1 MIDNQII
8 DQVRSANNIVHVIQ
22 DYIPLK
28 KAGSNWRGLCPFH
41 QDTNPSLNVSETK
54 QIFKCFACGK
64 GGNAFTFLQEYEKIS
79 FIEAVRKLA
88 TRAGISLPEYRPTK
102 RINTKRDQLLQIYQ
116 TARDFFAE
124 NLFRYGEKALS
135 YLENRQ
141 FSAETAKQLELG
153 FALNGEKALL
163 NHLMKEGHS
172 VDILKDSGLFGNYS
186 GNLVD
191 LFRNRLM
198 FPIHNSSGD
207 VIAFGGRVMD
217 DNAPGGKYVNS
228 PTTELYTKGREL
240 YGFHKTKYDIRKAD
254 QVLICEGYFDF
265 LRLYEYGFN
274 ICVATLGTALTTEQ
288 IQLLYPYTKKVYML
302 YDADEAGINNA
313 IRASALCLS
322 RQMYPYV
329 VELPDGEDPDSFLL
343 SHGKDDL
350 QALIDKAPSLI
361 GFMAKSTQVSPDAA
375 ERIDFLLD
383 SIRQMSDKVRQE
395 LALQEVSEAFKISV
409 GALAQKLASTMRRGF
424 QREEKTPLHVFS
436 SLESQH
442 EERNLLVISLQNV
455 DDYKRLVSE
464 VKDDYFINES
474 YRGIFKWLRE
484 NVEPEAIEHSSTLLD
499 DIEDTQLRDAL
510 ADLMFEEMQELS
522 FEDALTQVRIR
533 KLQLDLELMDRKLIN
548 EPENL
553 DLFKQKQS
561 LSKEYKQLTRKV
573 VHKIRF

>member
-8 DQVRSANNIVHVIQ
+8 EQVRRANNIVHVIQ
-22 DYIPLK
+22 EYMPLQ

-88 TRAGISLPEYRPTK
+88 TRAGITLPEYKSTK
-102 RINTKRDQLLQIYQ
+102 RINTKRDQLLLIYQ
-116 TARDFFAE
+116 TARDFFTE
-124 NLFRYGEKALS
+124 NLFRYGEKVLG
-135 YLENRQ
+135 YLKNRQ
-141 FSAETAKQLELG
+141 FSPETAKSLELG

-172 VDILKDSGLFGNYS
+172 VDILKESGLFGNYS

-217 DNAPGGKYVNS
+217 DNTPGGKYVNS
-228 PTTELYTKGREL
+228 PTTELFTKGREL
-240 YGFHKTKYDIRKAD
+240 YGFYKTKYDIHKAD
-254 QVLICEGYFDF
+254 RVLICEGYFDF

-274 ICVATLGTALTTEQ
+274 TCVATLGTALTTEQ
-288 IQLLYPYTKKVYML
+288 IQLLYPYTKRVYML
-302 YDADEAGINNA
+302 YDADEAGIRNA
-313 IRASALCLS
+313 IRASSLCLG

-329 VELPDGEDPDSFLL
+329 VQLPDGEDPDSFLL
-343 SHGKDDL
+343 AHGKDEL
-350 QALIDKAPSLI
+350 QKLIDRAPSLI
-361 GFMAKSTQVSPDAA
+361 SFLAKSTEVSPDAA

-383 SIRQMSDKVRQE
+383 NIRQMNDEVRQE

-409 GALAQKLASTMRRGF
+409 SALSNKLASTMRRSYQSKGKEQF
-424 QREEKTPLHVFS
+424 QGLGG
-436 SLESQH
+436 LENQN
-442 EERNLLVISLQNV
+442 EERNLLVISLRDV

-484 NVEPEAIEHSSTLLD
+484 NIEPEAIGSSAKLLD

-510 ADLMFEEMQELS
+510 ADLMFEEMQDLR
-522 FEDALTQVRIR
+522 FEDALIQVRIR
-533 KLQLDLELMDRKLIN
+533 KLQLDLELMDRKLLN

-553 DLFKQKQS
+553 DLFKQKQA

>member
-8 DQVRSANNIVHVIQ
+8 DQVRRANNIVHVVQ

-64 GGNAFTFLQEYEKIS
+64 GGNVFTFLQEYEKIG

-88 TRAGISLPEYRPTK
+88 TRAGIMLPDYRPTK
-102 RINTKRDQLLQIYQ
+102 RINTRRNQLLQIYQ

-124 NLFRYGEKALS
+124 NLFRYGEKALA
-135 YLENRQ
+135 YLKNRQ
-141 FSAETAKQLELG
+141 FSPETAKNLELG

-172 VDILKDSGLFGNYS
+172 VDILKESGLFGNYS

-217 DNAPGGKYVNS
+217 AKAPGGKYVNS
-228 PTTELYTKGREL
+228 PSTELYTKGREL
-240 YGFHKTKYDIRKAD
+240 YGFYKTKYDIHKVD

-265 LRLYEYGFN
+265 LRLYEYGFTT
-274 ICVATLGTALTTEQ
+274 CVATLGTALTNEQ

-302 YDADEAGINNA
+302 YDADEAGIRNA
-313 IRASALCLS
+313 IRASALCLG

-329 VELPDGEDPDSFLL
+329 VELPEGEDPDSFLL
-343 SHGKDDL
+343 AHGKEEL

-361 GFMAKSTQVSPDAA
+361 QYMAKSTTVSPDAA

-383 SIRQMSDKVRQE
+383 NIRQMSDEVRQE

-409 GALAQKLASTMRRGF
+409 SALSKKLTSTMRRSY
-424 QREEKTPLHVFS
+424 QTEEKEPLHAFS
-436 SLESQH
+436 SIENHH
-442 EERNLLVISLQNV
+442 EERNLLVISMQNV

-484 NVEPEAIEHSSTLLD
+484 NVKPEAIESSSTLLD

-510 ADLMFEEMQELS
+510 ADLMFEEMQDLS
-522 FEDALTQVRIR
+522 FDDALKQVRIR
-533 KLQLDLELMDRKLIN
+533 KLQLDLEEMDRKLLN
-548 EPENL
+548 EPQNL
-553 DLFKQKQS
+553 DLFKQKQA